1 MNIVLSTEES
11 SYYSKSSRLTHIS
24 FKSLRYTFKVLVARV
39 MSGVLGI
46 RQRLNLKIGSLIS
59 RSRIEEKFLGR
70 ILLESL
76 VVRLTH
82 ILKWLRFLINPK
94 FDYMGWAR
102 STTHDSLSRY
112 AINRDN
118 PTNFFL
124 WDRIDIGE
132 SKSVLEIGSN
142 SGNRIIDFAKRNS
155 ATVFHGY
162 DINVPAIE
170 LGNRLVESEKI
181 TNLRFFVK
189 DVSNLEFNDL
199 TNHLRYDVV
208 ISWATLIYVH
218 PRKIQAVIRFLVECT
233 NKRIILIEQQSLSVP
248 KLSVFRYG
256 MPIFLQP
263 TWKRNYLQLISLAS
277 KRKFNYNICE
287 VPEEIWNPGGGG
299 ALALVIDFE
308 ESLC

>member
-1 MNIVLSTEES
+1 
-11 SYYSKSSRLTHIS
+11 
-24 FKSLRYTFKVLVARV
+24 
-39 MSGVLGI
+39 
-46 RQRLNLKIGSLIS
+46 
-59 RSRIEEKFLGR
+59 
-70 ILLESL
+70 
-76 VVRLTH
+76 
-82 ILKWLRFLINPK
+82 
-94 FDYMGWAR
+94 
-102 STTHDSLSRY
+102 
-112 AINRDN
+112 
-118 PTNFFL
+118 
-124 WDRIDIGE
+124 
-132 SKSVLEIGSN
+132 
-142 SGNRIIDFAKRNS
+142 
-155 ATVFHGY
+155 
-162 DINVPAIE
+162 
-170 LGNRLVESEKI
+170 LVESEKI

-189 DVSNLEFNDL
+189 DVSNLEFSDL

-287 VPEEIWNPGGGG
+287 VPEEIWNPGGGS